1 MAGVVVP
8 PPPSIVGGM
17 AMRPLFSCGHVA
29 RVATRPTPFIV
40 AGVTTPPLPSIVGGV
55 AAQPPSYNRENNSLA
70 IICQPC
76 ISFSF

>member
-1 MAGVVVP
+1 
-8 PPPSIVGGM
+8 
-17 AMRPLFSCGHVA
+17 VA